1 MQAVLMTLIITGF
14 LATTK
19 CLVVEINLDN
29 PATLVDS
36 NFLSVNLGG
45 SLIHHNKFDELTKPR
60 LLALAKGLTGNSLR
74 PEFYLRIGSAKFT
87 FDPEATMYNITMI
100 NELCT
105 FVYELRWKLIFGLNV
120 LLRNEDGTWNPS
132 NSIELIKYITKQ
144 GYYIHYELGNE
155 PNL

>member
-19 CLVVEINLDN
+19 CLVVDIDLGN

-120 LLRNEDGTWNPS
+120 LL
-132 NSIELIKYITKQ
+132 
-144 GYYIHYELGNE
+144 
-155 PNL
+155 